1 MREGSF
7 EQALEALQNMSEK
20 IKSQDTTL
28 EEAIACYEEGMKHYR
43 ICSEILE
50 NAKQKIETFEGEV

>member
-1 MREGSF
+1 MGEGRF
-7 EQALEALQNMSEK
+7 EQALKALQDMSEK

-28 EEAIACYEEGMKHYR
+28 EDAIACYKEGMKQYR